1 MPKVRTVCVQRLPA
15 SISSSNSRLVAA
27 SSMPV
32 GYALTAT
39 GFGVPPGSRSVP
51 RRTTPNAPLAQQPAR
66 PSRPPPAGAPRTC
79 PPVCAKRVRK
89 NKERKKKERK
99 EKTRGGGSE

>member
-66 PSRPPPAGAPRTC
+66 RL
-79 PPVCAKRVRK
+79 VHLQQVRRELALLCVP
-89 NKERKKKERK
+89 N
-99 EKTRGGGSE
+99 G